1 MKHPWSQLLRSAGT
15 ALAEDRLI
23 IAQNL
28 GLHKEL
34 LEGGMSDVR
43 GRIPQDNLRV
53 ARDVQCPRHG
63 REIRDAHPTQF
74 DIVVGGNRNVGIH
87 LDIVIATLK

>member
-1 MKHPWSQLLRSAGT
+1 MKHPWSQLLWGAGP
-15 ALAEDRLI
+15 ALAEDCPN

-34 LEGGMSDVR
+34 LEGRMGDVR
-43 GRIPQDNLRV
+43 AQIPQDNLRV
-53 ARDVQCPRHG
+53 ARDVQRPGHG
-63 REIRDAHPTQF
+63 REIRDAHPAQF
-74 DIVVGGNRNVGIH
+74 HIVRGGHRDVGLH